1 MLSLTTP
8 YDVQLAFKDF
18 VRASRKNQ
26 KMTVATLAQLSGV
39 PNSTIRKFE
48 SSGHISLRQ
57 FLMIYD
63 AIAKLDDLHQL
74 TKVTAIPNT
83 IQEVL
88 DNA

>member
-8 YDVQLAFKDF
+8 YDVQLALKDF
-18 VRASRKNQ
+18 VRTSRKNQ

-48 SSGHISLRQ
+48 SSGYISLRQ

-63 AIAKLDDLHQL
+63 VIAKLDDLHQL
-74 TKVTAIPNT
+74 TQVATAPKT

>member
-1 MLSLTTP
+1 M
-8 YDVQLAFKDF
+8 
-18 VRASRKNQ
+18 
-26 KMTVATLAQLSGV
+26 ATLAQLSGV

-48 SSGHISLRQ
+48 SSGYISLRQ

-63 AIAKLDDLHQL
+63 AVAKLDDLHQL
-74 TKVTAIPNT
+74 TQVTAAPKT